1 MNRAQKRAKRKET
14 PRHLRTTKEQR
25 IKALIQNGI
34 TPEDLEREFKDGY
47 NAGFKDAAPGVIKT
61 AYAAICLVLHDLHG
75 FGQKR
80 CADVL
85 QRVDD
90 YILHSLTSAE
100 AIEEV
105 WDKIGLQINFEEPF
119 ERIETK

>member
-14 PRHLRTTKEQR
+14 PRYLRTTKEQR
-25 IKALIQNGI
+25 VKSLIRNGI
-34 TPEDLEREFKDGY
+34 TIEDLDKEYHNGWD
-47 NAGFKDAAPGVIKT
+47 AGFAEAAPCVVKT
-61 AYAAICLVLHDLHG
+61 AYAAICLALQESRG
-75 FGQKR
+75 FGQEE

-90 YILHSLTSAE
+90 HILHSLTSAE

-105 WDKIGLQINFEEPF
+105 WNRIGLRINFNEPF
-119 ERIETK
+119 ERIEKA

>member
-14 PRHLRTTKEQR
+14 PRYLRTTNEQR
-25 IKALIQNGI
+25 IKALIRNGI
-34 TPEDLEREFKDGY
+34 TPEDLEKEYRNGY
-47 NAGFKDAAPGVIKT
+47 DAGFKDAAPCVVKT
-61 AYAAICLVLHDLHG
+61 AYAAICLALQELHG
-75 FGQKR
+75 FGQEQ

-85 QRVDD
+85 ARVDNH
-90 YILHSLTSAE
+90 ILHSLTSID

-105 WDKIGLQINFEEPF
+105 FDKIGLQINFDEPF